1 MQKVLIFTL
10 FSLSVFAQ
18 KTPVDFIVHHA
29 VIYTADKDFNKK
41 EAFAIKDGKFLA
53 LGTNVQIQGKFQAK
67 QQFDAKNAVI
77 FPGFLDPHSHF
88 VGLGQML
95 SQCDLVGSSSYQEI
109 IERLKVFAKNNPQNT
124 WIIGRGWDQNDWQN
138 KQFPDKMLLDEA
150 FPNIPVL
157 LTRIDGHAVLIN
169 QKAINLAKISNNSK
183 IDGGDVELKNGKLTG
198 ILIDNAMGLVRY
210 VLPRADETQKRKMIL
225 AAQQECFKYGLT
237 SVSDAGLNQDDIDLI
252 DKMNK
257 ERILKIRNYVM
268 VSIGIQNLENFVK
281 KGIYKTDQLNVRSFK
296 LYADGALG
304 SRGACLLQP
313 YSDEPSKT
321 GFLLMSEKELERN
334 LTAIAASDFQA
345 NTHCIG
351 DSANRLVL
359 DIYAKLLKGKN
370 NRRWRIEHCQ
380 IVSEKDVPK
389 FGAFS
394 IIPSIQSTHAT
405 SDMYWAKERLGNQR
419 IKTAYTYQDL
429 LKQNGLVA
437 NGSDFPVEQ
446 VNPLLGFYSAVT
458 RQDAASFPENGFQI
472 ENALSREQALKA
484 MTIWAAYAN
493 FEEQEKGSIEVGK
506 MADFVVLNQDLMTVP
521 QQKLRS
527 TFVQQTFVGG
537 ERVYKK

>member
-506 MADFVVLNQDLMTVP
+506 MADFVILNQDLMTVP